1 MFLCIEITTV
11 ILCLTICKYECKI
24 KKKGKA
30 TQKTYNGYIGTKLKT
45 MQKEVDEN
53 AIVGNT

>member
-1 MFLCIEITTV
+1 MFLCIGITTV

-30 TQKTYNGYIGTKLKT
+30 TQKMYNGYIGTKLKNYA
-45 MQKEVDEN
+45 KR
-53 AIVGNT
+53 G